1 MTALVDTTQRKR
13 MWRCLKRGIFAAFF
27 TFCATQAH
35 GTLAITCFII
45 AVILSLILLAMD
57 AYD

>member
-1 MTALVDTTQRKR
+1 MTALVNTNRRKR
-13 MWRCLKRGIFAAFF
+13 MWRCLKRGIFASFL
-27 TFCATQAH
+27 TWCATLAH

-45 AVILSLILLAMD
+45 AAIMSLILLAME